1 MRTLKPW
8 RKHKKNC
15 RPRTTEKEIKMTTS
29 TNSSQSQGVPFLS
42 TLMKL
47 QMFTSLIY
55 GVAFFV
61 LPAWTLQTIFSFD
74 QLPPITWPRGI
85 GATFLAI
92 ALSEY
97 LCLRHLSARLDE
109 VWYFVAFPGLLMLGL
124 IWDRLAGTYQG
135 SEPFYWV
142 SIAVT
147 AFFFITIGISRLRIK
162 SA

>member
-1 MRTLKPW
+1 
-8 RKHKKNC
+8 
-15 RPRTTEKEIKMTTS
+15 MTTS
-29 TNSSQSQGVPFLS
+29 TNNANSQETALLAVL
-42 TLMKL
+42 LKL

-61 LPAWTLQTIFSFD
+61 LPVWTLQTIFAFD

-97 LCLRHLSARLDE
+97 LCLRHLSERLDE

-124 IWDRLAGTYQG
+124 IWDGLAGTYQG
-135 SEPFYWV
+135 SELFYWV

-147 AFFFITIGISRLRIK
+147 AFFLLAIGISRFRVK

>member
-1 MRTLKPW
+1 
-8 RKHKKNC
+8 
-15 RPRTTEKEIKMTTS
+15 MTTS
-29 TNSSQSQGVPFLS
+29 TNNTNSQETALLAV
-42 TLMKL
+42 LMKL

-97 LCLRHLSARLDE
+97 LCLRHLSERLDE

-135 SEPFYWV
+135 SELFYWV

-147 AFFFITIGISRLRIK
+147 AFFFVAVGISRYRVK

>member
-1 MRTLKPW
+1 
-8 RKHKKNC
+8 
-15 RPRTTEKEIKMTTS
+15 MTTS
-29 TNSSQSQGVPFLS
+29 TNNANSQETALLAVL
-42 TLMKL
+42 LKL

-61 LPAWTLQTIFSFD
+61 LPVWTLQTIFAFD

-97 LCLRHLSARLDE
+97 LCLRHLSERLDE

-124 IWDRLAGTYQG
+124 IWDGLAGTYQG
-135 SEPFYWV
+135 SELFYGV

-147 AFFFITIGISRLRIK
+147 AFFLLAIGISRFRVK

>member
-1 MRTLKPW
+1 
-8 RKHKKNC
+8 
-15 RPRTTEKEIKMTTS
+15 MTTS
-29 TNSSQSQGVPFLS
+29 TNNANSQETALLAV
-42 TLMKL
+42 LMKL

-61 LPAWTLQTIFSFD
+61 LPVWTLQTIFSFD

-97 LCLRHLSARLDE
+97 LCLRHLSERLDE

-135 SEPFYWV
+135 SGLFYWV
-142 SIAVT
+142 SITVT
-147 AFFFITIGISRLRIK
+147 AFFFLTVGGARLRIK
-162 SA
+162 SI